1 MRDLLA
7 LIVHHGYIFIFLI
20 VLAEA
25 LGIPV
30 PAALALLTGGAAV
43 ASGVLRGPAVLLI
56 AVTAMLLG
64 DSLLYVLGSRMG
76 WRLLGFLCRL
86 LSMFA
91 ATVATI
97 LVPTAFEARF
107 DLSRIICRKKPKN
120 FLGTKTSTCTALDH
134 VKPRAPVW
142 RMYCGNRDLAHL

>member
-7 LIVHHGYIFIFLI
+7 PIVRHGYIFIFLI

-43 ASGVLRGPAVLLI
+43 ASGALRGPATLLI

-64 DSLLYVLGSRMG
+64 DSLL
-76 WRLLGFLCRL
+76 
-86 LSMFA
+86 
-91 ATVATI
+91 
-97 LVPTAFEARF
+97 
-107 DLSRIICRKKPKN
+107 
-120 FLGTKTSTCTALDH
+120 
-134 VKPRAPVW
+134 
-142 RMYCGNRDLAHL
+142 